1 MLAVA
6 LGAGAF
12 SPAVVPVMLV
22 KPWVAVRMARK
33 MEIDINQIM
42 SAGIGGAAVWSA
54 IKTEIK
60 FLWRDIET
68 LKEKASSLE
77 SG

>member
-6 LGAGAF
+6 LGTGAF

-42 SAGIGGAAVWSA
+42 SAGIGGAAVWAA

-60 FLWRDIET
+60 FLWRDIDE
-68 LKEKASSLE
+68 LKERISKVTNL
-77 SG
+77 